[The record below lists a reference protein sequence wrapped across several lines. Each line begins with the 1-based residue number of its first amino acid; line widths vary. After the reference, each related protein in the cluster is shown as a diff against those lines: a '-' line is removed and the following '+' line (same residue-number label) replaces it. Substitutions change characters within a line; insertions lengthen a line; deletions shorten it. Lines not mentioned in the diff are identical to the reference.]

1 MGRATRR
8 RGLALGA
15 IALSAGLA
23 LTGCGDVSKQVDS
36 QATTPAASAASAA
49 STTSPSA
56 DSAATPAATVSP
68 LASVDCST
76 LTIDSDSAAL
86 PTVSGEAGAKP
97 SLTWSGQDAPS
108 NLTVKTLNEG
118 TGDAVSGS
126 DVVKASYAGWEWG
139 KDTTFDASYDRG
151 APIPFSLQQ
160 VIKGWTCG
168 LAGHKTGERV
178 LMAIPPELAYGQG
191 MSSGQ
196 VQGAGQ
202 QPPQGPLVFVV
213 EIVSK
218 ASSADVESAASSA
231 TMEGQ
236 EKVTARGITVSGEL
250 GSEPTISVTSG
261 AKEPTEPEVIVLARG
276 TGQPLPAN
284 STAAANLAFSTW
296 DGSQTGSTW
305 KEGVV
310 QTVQTAQLKGLEG
323 VPTGSRVVVLTP
335 PAQDGS
341 APSMAYVMD
350 VGPAL

>member
-1 MGRATRR
+1 MRR
-8 RGLALGA
+8 TPLALASLVLTGA
-15 IALSAGLA
+15 IV
-23 LTGCGDVSKQVDS
+23 LTGCSSGPTDTEVESTS
-36 QATTPAASAASAA
+36 TPTQATVPVNNKT
-49 STTSPSA
+49 
-56 DSAATPAATVSP
+56 
-68 LASVDCST
+68 DCSD
-76 LTIDSDSAAL
+76 LTIDKDNTAL
-86 PTVSGEAGAKP
+86 PSVSGDAGQEPTPTWTGQEAP
-97 SLTWSGQDAPS
+97 T

-196 VQGAGQ
+196 AQGAGQ

-284 STAAANLAFSTW
+284 STAGANLAFSTW

-341 APSMAYVMD
+341 APSR
-350 VGPAL
+350 